1 MATVTT
7 VKTIRGSVD
16 WDSEWAKR
24 AGSAA
29 GYRWK
34 ITTATG
40 APAPGVTITDPTSL
54 VTTAIF
60 SSTGTY
66 KATLYV
72 SDGAMAVSATSANI
86 EIKDL
91 GNVDVEIGKD
101 PITIP
106 VRVTIPSGSG
116 VFEKLDACLDVDTTG
131 SMGGTINTAK
141 ARCSEIVNAFFKGG
155 RDVQCAVS
163 DFRDVG
169 DAWVAQL
176 RTGLTANLSTIQSAI
191 NAMSANG
198 GGDGPEAQWY
208 SIYNAVTKLGW
219 RTGSLRVYIQFIDA
233 PAHDPRNGVSS
244 SQAVS
249 ALLSR
254 NIQVIC
260 VDCSSGGYG
269 TSYAKDLVARTS
281 GKYFG
286 LGSSASGIVAAIE
299 DALAAISNDLIVE
312 LIADS
317 DAPRGMVQKIQPAS
331 CSIGYIDG
339 VYFKGQRPGATFTFN
354 VTFARDGIVGATGKK
369 TYTFKLLIRENR
381 TMAVIDEVPVKITV
395 DFDAT

>member
-1 MATVTT
+1 MATVTS
-7 VKTIRGSVD
+7 VKTLRGSVD
-16 WDSEWAKR
+16 WDEAWANR
-24 AGSAA
+24 PGS
-29 GYRWK
+29 GSGFRWK
-34 ITTATG
+34 ITTSTG
-40 APAPGVTITDPTSL
+40 APAPGVTITDPTKL

-60 SSTGTY
+60 SSTGKY
-66 KATLYV
+66 RATLYA
-72 SDGAMAVSATSANI
+72 SDGAMAVSAQSAEI

-91 GNVDVEIGKD
+91 GEVDVEIGKD

-116 VFEKLDACLDVDTTG
+116 VFQKLDACLDVDTTG

-141 ARCSEIVNAFFKGG
+141 SRCSEIVNAFFTGG

-176 RTGLTANLSTIQSAI
+176 RTGLTSNLSTIQSAI
-191 NAMSANG
+191 NAMSAAG

-208 SIYNAVTKLGW
+208 SIYNATTKLAW
-219 RTGSLRVYIQFIDA
+219 RNGSLRVYIQFIDA

-249 ALLSR
+249 ALTSR

-281 GKYFG
+281 GKYFA

-299 DALAAISNDLIVE
+299 DALEAISNDLIVE

-317 DAPRGMVQKIQPAS
+317 DAPPGMVKEIKPSS
-331 CSIGYIDG
+331 CSIGYIEG
-339 VYFKGQRPGATFTFN
+339 VYFKGQRPGSTFTFD
-354 VTFARDGIVGATGKK
+354 VTFARDGVSGASGKK

-381 TMAVIDEVPVKITV
+381 TLAVIDEVPVNITV
-395 DFDAT
+395 NFDDD